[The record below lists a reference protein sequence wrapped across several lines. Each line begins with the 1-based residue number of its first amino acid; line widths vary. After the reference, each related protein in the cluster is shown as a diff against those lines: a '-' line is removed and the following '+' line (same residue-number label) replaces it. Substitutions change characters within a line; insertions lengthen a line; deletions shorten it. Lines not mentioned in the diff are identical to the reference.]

1 MGMLCVFW
9 IFLNTVRF
17 HPKLVH
23 LGRRSRMLFAGPKAP
38 QACKQTSD
46 KSCEGDS
53 ISTANLRLVEDCLI
67 KRCNRWHRLMD
78 PPLDLS
84 ARVRRP
90 DCALIRKIS
99 TYEIPNSNR
108 RLGKSENQTQ
118 QANGVDLGVY
128 KKFPVQTALQQANNH
143 K

>member
-1 MGMLCVFW
+1 
-9 IFLNTVRF
+9 
-17 HPKLVH
+17 
-23 LGRRSRMLFAGPKAP
+23 
-38 QACKQTSD
+38 
-46 KSCEGDS
+46 
-53 ISTANLRLVEDCLI
+53 
-67 KRCNRWHRLMD
+67 MD